1 MATDYFLTIKDKKGR
16 VLLEKNVKN
25 GTSYKIDFT
34 AISPEEKLLFSKG
47 KFSWSVVGV
56 RRVDADKDGKLDKIL
71 QEGIVSESVFET
83 DIPTPKKSKAK
94 GAANPYGK

>member
-1 MATDYFLTIKDKKGR
+1 M
-16 VLLEKNVKN
+16 LEKNIKT

-34 AISPEEKLLFSKG
+34 AISPDDKLLFSKG
-47 KFSWSVVGV
+47 QFAWSVVGV
-56 RRVDADKDGKLDKIL
+56 RRIDTDKDGIVDKIF